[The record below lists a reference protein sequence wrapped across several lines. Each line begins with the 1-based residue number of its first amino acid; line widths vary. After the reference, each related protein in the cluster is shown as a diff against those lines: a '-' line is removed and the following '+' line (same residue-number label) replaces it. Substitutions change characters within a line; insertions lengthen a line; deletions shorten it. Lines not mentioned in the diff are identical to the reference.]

1 MTTAREV
8 KKLVTPLLARNDDLV
23 LIGRAIVFRPVRHV
37 MRGVYIDRTS
47 SADLFYVAL
56 SIIVLF
62 SGQDDFTMVRGGA
75 IYPPQKGLWL
85 LSDPGVSETLCKQ
98 IEDVALPR
106 LRNIGDDF
114 EYIRSR
120 QSEDPSWLI
129 RAGATYTLYRIA
141 EGNLDAA
148 RDLIATSEFAA
159 HVWLPHLKRLGLDE
173 KLLALGNKLSHEDR
187 LTLAGL
193 LHEWEAYSVEK
204 LKLGKIWER
213 TPFPLETPPA

>member
-1 MTTAREV
+1 MKR
-8 KKLVTPLLARNDDLV
+8 D
-23 LIGRAIVFRPVRHV
+23 
-37 MRGVYIDRTS
+37 
-47 SADLFYVAL
+47 
-56 SIIVLF
+56 
-62 SGQDDFTMVRGGA
+62 GA

-106 LRNIGDDF
+106 LRNLGSDF
-114 EYIRSR
+114 DYTRSL
-120 QSEDPSWLI
+120 QEKDPYTLN
-129 RAGATYTLYRIA
+129 RAAATYALYRIA

-148 RDLIATSEFAA
+148 RDLIATSEFASY
-159 HVWLPHLKRLGLDE
+159 VWLPHLKHLGLDE
-173 KLLALGNKLSHEDR
+173 KLLALGNKLSLEDR

-213 TPFPLETPPA
+213 TPFPLETMPS